1 MRRAIRI
8 VFNAFYLSWDAV
20 FGALEVDNSVVLLV
34 TTTDVTGGNAA
45 KVISPP
51 RLGLLLEKRRMRTT
65 LVQLGIGHLNLVTT
79 TC

>member
-1 MRRAIRI
+1 MCRAIRI
-8 VFNAFYLSWDAV
+8 VFNAFYLSRDTV

-34 TTTDVTGGNAA
+34 TTTDMTGGNAA
-45 KVISPP
+45 KVISAS

-65 LVQLGIGHLNLVTT
+65 LVQLGVCHLNLVTT